1 MRLEVEADEW
11 LERHGAALCPVAPDV
26 APPLAGSF
34 GPVDGEPVRPGGKL
48 TLSTYANALG
58 LPAVAVPVMLT
69 RPACPSASSS
79 SARAATSARCW
90 RWRASSSARSAAG
103 WTPTSLERAV
113 TLDTPG
119 DPREG
124 RGVTEQP
131 ATQAPERRN
140 LADAD
145 LTQAVEAS
153 FDGTPDPRLREVLQA
168 LVRHLHAFATEVEL
182 TEEEWFAAI
191 DFLTRTGHITD
202 DKRQEFILASDT
214 LGLSMLVIGMNH
226 RRPPG
231 ATESTVFGPFFVEG
245 SPAFENGD
253 DLANGAP
260 GTPCFMSGTVRSIDG
275 EPVPGA
281 LLDIWQADEDGFYD
295 VQYEGLD
302 EARGRG
308 HLHSDDE
315 GRYWFWTVQPE
326 AYPIPTDG
334 PVGSMLAATNR
345 SPMRPA
351 HVHFKV
357 TAPGYQTLITHVFDE
372 SDQYLD
378 TDAVFGVRS
387 SLLATFERHEPGT
400 APDGRE
406 MTEPWRSAQFDL
418 VLAPEV

>member
-1 MRLEVEADEW
+1 
-11 LERHGAALCPVAPDV
+11 
-26 APPLAGSF
+26 
-34 GPVDGEPVRPGGKL
+34 
-48 TLSTYANALG
+48 
-58 LPAVAVPVMLT
+58 
-69 RPACPSASSS
+69 
-79 SARAATSARCW
+79 
-90 RWRASSSARSAAG
+90 
-103 WTPTSLERAV
+103 
-113 TLDTPG
+113 
-119 DPREG
+119 
-124 RGVTEQP
+124 VTEPP

-145 LTQAVEAS
+145 LTRAVEAS
-153 FDGTPDPRLREVLQA
+153 FDGTPDPRLREVMQA
-168 LVRHLHAFATEVEL
+168 LVRHLHAFASEVQL

-214 LGLSMLVIGMNH
+214 LGLSMLVVGMNH

-231 ATESTVFGPFFVEG
+231 ATESTVFGPFFIEG

-260 GTPCFMSGTVRSIDG
+260 GMPCFMSGVVRSTDG

-308 HLHSDDE
+308 HLHSDDD

-334 PVGSMLAATNR
+334 PVGSMLAATSR

-387 SLLATFERHEPGT
+387 SLLATFEHHDPGT
-400 APDGRE
+400 TPDGRE
-406 MTEPWRSAQFDL
+406 MTEPWRSATFDL
-418 VLAPEV
+418 ILAPDA